1 MNIHLPSRTPAGTGA
16 DVEVREVGLRDGLQM
31 VAEIVP
37 TEVKLQW
44 LRAEAAA
51 GVTSFDVTSFVSKS
65 RMPQF
70 GDAEQMVDACRNL
83 PGIRSSALTL
93 NARGAERALE
103 AGATRLVFVL
113 SASMAHSRGNA
124 GRDTDAALAEFAEVA
139 RQVRS
144 VDPARR
150 PHLEAGIATAFG
162 CTLEGVIDPARVRYL
177 AARLAEIGADEIML
191 ADTVG
196 YAQPRQ
202 VRDLFTQVR
211 GEIGGL
217 PLGAHFHD
225 TRGLALAN
233 VVAALDAG
241 VAKFDAALGGLGGCP
256 FAPGASGNVATEDL
270 AYLLEGMGLR
280 TGIDLAALLTVRG
293 QLSGW
298 LPGVPLFGALAR
310 AGLPKHVECAPA

>member
-1 MNIHLPSRTPAGTGA
+1 MNTPSAARP
-16 DVEVREVGLRDGLQM
+16 DVEVREVGLRDGLQV
-31 VAEIVP
+31 VADIVP
-37 TEVKLQW
+37 TEVKLEW
-44 LRAEAAA
+44 LRAQAEA
-51 GVTSFDVTSFVSKS
+51 GVTSFDITSFVSKS

-70 GDAEQMVDACRNL
+70 GDAEQMVDACRRL
-83 PGIRSSALTL
+83 PGIRASVLTL

-103 AGATRLVFVL
+103 AGASHLVFVL
-113 SASMAHSRGNA
+113 SASLAHSRGNA
-124 GRDTDAALAEFAEVA
+124 GRDTDAALAEFAEVV

-144 VDPARR
+144 AGAAK

-162 CTLEGVIDPARVRYL
+162 CTLEGAVDPAHVRQL
-177 AARLAEIGADEIML
+177 AARLAELGADEIML

-202 VRDLFTQVR
+202 VCELFTQVR

-233 VVAALDAG
+233 VAAALEAG
-241 VAKFDAALGGLGGCP
+241 VSKFDGALGGLGGCP

-270 AYLLEGMGLR
+270 VYLLEGMGLR
-280 TGIDLAALLTVRG
+280 TGIDLSALLSVRA
-293 QLSGW
+293 QLADW
-298 LPGVPLFGALAR
+298 LPGVPLYGALAR
-310 AGLPKHVECAPA
+310 AGLPKHHLAHAAA